1 MIDLKKHKLV
11 ETKKNPREH
20 TWRALEEI
28 LAYDVLNDKTLVC
41 SSDKNMHLRKIYND
55 AKLQAIRDSS
65 LKMKLSNYNALSSQ
79 TALLARPKL
88 ENSLSVVF
96 FKYMMNNN

>member
-1 MIDLKKHKLV
+1 MIDLKKHKLD

-41 SSDKNMHLRKIYND
+41 SSDKNM
-55 AKLQAIRDSS
+55 
-65 LKMKLSNYNALSSQ
+65 
-79 TALLARPKL
+79 
-88 ENSLSVVF
+88 
-96 FKYMMNNN
+96 